1 MNRKSKQILHFKL
14 NKMSVHCPLKPKSLA
29 IEFLFHRTSKNCCK
43 SNEVKGKFMQVK
55 QKLDEKRD
63 WKRRVVTAGQG
74 KKGNV
79 T

>member
-1 MNRKSKQILHFKL
+1 
-14 NKMSVHCPLKPKSLA
+14 
-29 IEFLFHRTSKNCCK
+29 
-43 SNEVKGKFMQVK
+43 MQVK